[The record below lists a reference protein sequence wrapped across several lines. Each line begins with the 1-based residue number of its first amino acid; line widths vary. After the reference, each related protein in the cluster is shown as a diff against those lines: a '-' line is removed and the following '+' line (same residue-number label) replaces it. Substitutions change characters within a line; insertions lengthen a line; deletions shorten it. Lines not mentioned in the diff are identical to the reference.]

1 MPSLAPDTAPP
12 ETDAAALASFKALC
26 AERGLLDRPQ
36 GLQAGDV
43 VDGLTDDLTLLR
55 FLQARKNDPPSALQ
69 QYESASRFRADKSI
83 VEVYNTISIDD
94 YEATRKLYPHWTGRR
109 TRTHLPILFLD
120 VAHLHTDAMQHWRH
134 TRALT
139 DQAAPD
145 MAQRAGAFFDTLTR
159 FILPLCTAAAGT
171 PVTKSI
177 YLVDARALSLK
188 QAWNLREFA
197 KEISWILATC
207 YPETIET
214 IFVGSLVR
222 GPANRAQVCNAPS
235 YFGTIW
241 GVMKKFVDPVTAA
254 KLVIL
259 TEAQVL
265 PALEGLVEHESIP
278 LQCGGGFEV
287 VHGMR
292 PDLDAGLLEVLGKE
306 RPVMLPEGPLKWRE
320 DGEGRRVLVA
330 TGSTASGGR
339 EEVVAV
345 L

>member
-12 ETDAAALASFKALC
+12 ETDTAALTSFKALC

-69 QYESASRFRADKSI
+69 QYESALRFRADKSI

-134 TRALT
+134 TRSLT
-139 DQAAPD
+139 DQNAPD
-145 MAQRAGAFFDTLTR
+145 MAQRACAFFDTLTR

-177 YLVDARALSLK
+177 YLVDAKALSLK
-188 QAWNLREFA
+188 QAWNLRDFA

-214 IFVGSLVR
+214 IFV
-222 GPANRAQVCNAPS
+222 CNAPS
-235 YFGTIW
+235 YFSTIW

-259 TEAQVL
+259 TEGQVL

-292 PDLDAGLLEVLGKE
+292 ADLDAGLLEVLGKE

-330 TGSTASGGR
+330 TGSTVSGAR

>member
-1 MPSLAPDTAPP
+1 MPSLAPDTVPP
-12 ETDAAALASFKALC
+12 ETDTAALASFKALC

-43 VDGLTDDLTLLR
+43 EDGLTDDLTLLR
-55 FLQARKNDPPSALQ
+55 FLQARKNDPTPALQ
-69 QYESASRFRADKSI
+69 QYESASRFRTDKTI
-83 VEVYNTISIDD
+83 VEVYDTISIDD

-109 TRTHLPILFLD
+109 TRTSLPILFLD
-120 VAHLHTDAMQHWRH
+120 VAHLHADAVAHWRR
-134 TRALT
+134 TRAPT
-139 DQAAPD
+139 DPNAPD
-145 MAQRAGAFFDTLTR
+145 MAQRACAFFDTLTR
-159 FILPLCTAAAGT
+159 FILPLCGAAAAT

-177 YLVDARALSLK
+177 YLVDATALGLK
-188 QAWNLREFA
+188 QAWTLRDFA
-197 KEISWILATC
+197 REISWILATC

-214 IFVGSLVR
+214 IFV
-222 GPANRAQVCNAPS
+222 CNAPS
-235 YFGTIW
+235 YFSTIW

-259 TEAQVL
+259 TEGQVL
-265 PALEGLVEHESIP
+265 PALAGLVEHESIP
-278 LQCGGGFEV
+278 RQFGGGFEV

-292 PDLDAGLLEVLGKE
+292 ADLDAGLLEVLGKE
-306 RPVMLPEGPLKWRE
+306 RAMVLPEGPLKWRE

-330 TGSTASGGR
+330 TGSTASGLR